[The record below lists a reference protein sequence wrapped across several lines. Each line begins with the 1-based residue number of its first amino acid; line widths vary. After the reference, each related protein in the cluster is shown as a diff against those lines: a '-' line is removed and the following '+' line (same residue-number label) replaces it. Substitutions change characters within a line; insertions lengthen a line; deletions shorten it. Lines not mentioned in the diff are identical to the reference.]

1 MGCACD
7 NIVIMSDS
15 PAVKNPVFW
24 SNEQKK
30 ELYKRT
36 GTQHFKNSNN
46 KGNLK
51 MYKRQSLLAV
61 NMNHGSI
68 YIRTVNC

>member
-7 NIVIMSDS
+7 NIVMSDR

-24 SNEQKK
+24 SNEQKT
-30 ELYKRT
+30 ERYKRT

-68 YIRTVNC
+68 YIRTVSS